1 MATQKKTGGS
11 RSASSG
17 GRGGSSRSGGGSRA
31 KSGRTSS
38 AQRPV
43 RREVGALVCLL
54 LAVFS
59 ALGYFNMKAIFI
71 SWFCALLKG
80 LLGYGFLLTPP
91 ALVLAAYILAFHRGR
106 PVRLRV
112 TCALLLPL
120 IFACLLHGMLI
131 EPMEWSAALWDQLM
145 ESGKALHSGGALG
158 GLIAQSFVSLFT
170 ALGATVVFALAGF
183 FVGLAAFDRSIV
195 DVADWVFNRPA
206 YDYEPEPV
214 RRSRRPERGERER
227 YEEPVPA
234 RTGRRA
240 AIDIPV
246 GDEPRTDQEPLPPQK
261 KGFFNRSPRVP
272 SPDQLLR
279 PEAAEVEA
287 VEEPAAAAAPQSKVL
302 EVKFPAI
309 SKPEPITQP
318 GERQPSP
325 VGADMIRPQDRDTPL
340 ERRAAD
346 SHPSS
351 PPIQEPEPLAPPVPS
366 TPALC
371 PESFP
376 HEW

>member
-1 MATQKKTGGS
+1 MATQKKTGG
-11 RSASSG
+11 AG
-17 GRGGSSRSGGGSRA
+17 PPPVEDGAVPPAPAGSRA

-214 RRSRRPERGERER
+214 RRSRRPERGNGSGMRSPSPPGQAGAPPSTSRWETS
-227 YEEPVPA
+227 PG
-234 RTGRRA
+234 RTRSPFRPKRRDFSTGA
-240 AIDIPV
+240 PGCRPPTSCSA
-246 GDEPRTDQEPLPPQK
+246 PRRRRWRRW
-261 KGFFNRSPRVP
+261 RSPRPQLRP
-272 SPDQLLR
+272 SPR
-279 PEAAEVEA
+279 CW
-287 VEEPAAAAAPQSKVL
+287 
-302 EVKFPAI
+302 
-309 SKPEPITQP
+309 
-318 GERQPSP
+318 R
-325 VGADMIRPQDRDTPL
+325 
-340 ERRAAD
+340 
-346 SHPSS
+346 
-351 PPIQEPEPLAPPVPS
+351 
-366 TPALC
+366 
-371 PESFP
+371 
-376 HEW
+376 

>member
-1 MATQKKTGGS
+1 M
-11 RSASSG
+11 
-17 GRGGSSRSGGGSRA
+17 
-31 KSGRTSS
+31 
-38 AQRPV
+38 
-43 RREVGALVCLL
+43 
-54 LAVFS
+54 
-59 ALGYFNMKAIFI
+59 
-71 SWFCALLKG
+71 
-80 LLGYGFLLTPP
+80 
-91 ALVLAAYILAFHRGR
+91 
-106 PVRLRV
+106 RLRV

-131 EPMEWSAALWDQLM
+131 EPMEWSAALWGQMM

-214 RRSRRPERGERER
+214 RRSRRPDRGERER

-246 GDEPRTDQEPLPPQK
+246 GDEPRPDQEPLPPKK
-261 KGFFNRSPRVP
+261 KGFFNKSPRVP

-279 PEAAEVEA
+279 PEAAEA
-287 VEEPAAAAAPQSKVL
+287 VAVATPCCPAPVSAITRVL
-302 EVKFPAI
+302 PM
-309 SKPEPITQP
+309 
-318 GERQPSP
+318 R
-325 VGADMIRPQDRDTPL
+325 
-340 ERRAAD
+340 
-346 SHPSS
+346 
-351 PPIQEPEPLAPPVPS
+351 LAS
-366 TPALC
+366 NA
-371 PESFP
+371 
-376 HEW
+376 